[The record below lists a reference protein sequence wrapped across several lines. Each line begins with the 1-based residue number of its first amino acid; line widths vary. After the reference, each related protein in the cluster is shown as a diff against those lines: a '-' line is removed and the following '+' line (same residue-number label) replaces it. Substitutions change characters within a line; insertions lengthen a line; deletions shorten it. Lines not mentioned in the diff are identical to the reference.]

1 MQCPVVKVTS
11 TLDAVAVRCKLAASQ
26 CPQCSLFICAVM
38 SDADGMS
45 QEQDAAALFSE
56 EQQMWIRELLNKQL
70 PRAPSSSGSLAPSA
84 TSAAGLFCCRYVNQS
99 LVLGGG
105 QW

>member
-1 MQCPVVKVTS
+1 MQCPVDWVRIAGAMSSWVTS

-38 SDADGMS
+38 SDADGIS

-56 EQQMWIRELLNKQL
+56 EQQMWIRELLREQL
-70 PRAPSSSGSLAPSA
+70 PWAPSSSGSLAPSA
-84 TSAAGLFCCRYVNQS
+84 TSVAVVSSVAGK
-99 LVLGGG
+99 
-105 QW
+105 